1 MSNPRFH
8 GFTRPPSF
16 RSAVFAGLLCALA
29 AATAVSAAPDTI
41 TLSGAPTAGPTK
53 GKLRVEWAEAA
64 SASPD
69 SRQGVL
75 RVFLDGS
82 STPAQEIPLEASLP
96 SEQLALNFT
105 DISGD
110 GAQDLLFVNAWTGTA
125 GAAYGADVF
134 LWVPKLQRF
143 AMSRTLSQMGE
154 ISPTKQKG
162 CIALTTKCSSTGW
175 TDETLCFNQATGR
188 WRQKGTPRCVDA
200 GP

>member
-1 MSNPRFH
+1 MKTALHAGMSNPRFH

-16 RSAVFAGLLCALA
+16 RSAVFAGLPARSPQQPPFRLRQ
-29 AATAVSAAPDTI
+29 DTI
-41 TLSGAPTAGPTK
+41 TLAGPRRRARPK
-53 GKLRVEWAEAA
+53 A
-64 SASPD
+64 SCALSGRRLPRPPH

-143 AMSRTLSQMGE
+143 AMS
-154 ISPTKQKG
+154 PG
-162 CIALTTKCSSTGW
+162 CCL
-175 TDETLCFNQATGR
+175 R
-188 WRQKGTPRCVDA
+188 WG
-200 GP
+200 